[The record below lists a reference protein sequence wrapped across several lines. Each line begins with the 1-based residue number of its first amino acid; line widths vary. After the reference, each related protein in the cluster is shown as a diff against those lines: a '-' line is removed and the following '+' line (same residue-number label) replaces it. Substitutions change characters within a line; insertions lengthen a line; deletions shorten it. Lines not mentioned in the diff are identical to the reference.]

1 MLEDNKNGLE
11 KVEEMKR
18 KLFSRS
24 YETRIEDR
32 EGFVFFKKEKVPENW
47 DHTDLGNEKSKND
60 NRSPFFKNFFIFSI
74 IFFICTLG
82 YLFFTFFVGKND
94 VSNENIEIAV
104 LGNTFT
110 GGGEELPLIIE
121 ITNKNSAAL
130 ELADLVI
137 EYPKGSTLNST
148 GDIERLRQSL
158 GVIPAGSIKNEN
170 MKVVLFG
177 ERGSI
182 HEIKISL
189 EYRLEGS
196 NAIFVKDKLYKVTIN
211 STPINLS
218 VDAPTEITPNQDLT
232 IIVKATLNDTKPSS
246 DLVLKLDYPFGF
258 EFASAEPSPSVGNN
272 VWNLG
277 DLPAGAEREIVIKG
291 QMVDVY
297 DGESKIFH
305 VFTGPEQKGDKGEV
319 AVVFNSLAHNILIKK
334 PFIEAKL
341 FVNADY
347 QREYSV
353 DTKKAI
359 VGSIRW
365 VNNLDTQINDL
376 EIKARFSGNAFDW
389 KKIDIEKGFYDS
401 NNTSIVWDKNNEENF
416 AVVKPFDSGIVGF
429 SLEPFSVFSPTTGN
443 LLVDPIM
450 NIEIS
455 ISGKQATGGNTLRT
469 VESVEVKTIKIV
481 SDVSMLSKLE
491 YSKAPFVNT
500 GPLPPKAEKETTYT
514 VTWSIANTANN
525 VSKVKV
531 VATLPPRVNFKN
543 LIFPKNEDITFN
555 SSTREVVWNVG
566 NLTRGAG
573 IISSLREA
581 SFQVSYTPSLSEV
594 GLSPVLVNQATLT
607 GHDDF
612 ANVDIN
618 LTKASLQIAG
628 RIVE

>member
-47 DHTDLGNEKSKND
+47 DHKDLGDDKSKNI
-60 NRSPFFKNFFIFSI
+60 NRNPFFKNFFIFSV

-137 EYPKGSTLNST
+137 EYPKGSTLNSN
-148 GDIERLRQSL
+148 GEIQRLRQSL

-170 MKVVLFG
+170 MNVVLFG

-196 NAIFVKDKLYKVTIN
+196 NAIFAKDKLYKVTIN

-232 IIVKATLNDTKPSS
+232 MTVKATLNDTKPSS
-246 DLVLKLDYPFGF
+246 DLVIKLDYPFGF

-305 VFTGPEQKGDKGEV
+305 VFAGPEQKGDKGEV
-319 AVVFNSLAHNILIKK
+319 GVVFNSLAHNLLIKK

-341 FVNADY
+341 FVNSDY
-347 QREYSV
+347 KREYSV
-353 DTKKAI
+353 SSKD
-359 VGSIRW
+359 SIIGTINW
-365 VNNLDTQINDL
+365 FNNLTTPINDL
-376 EIKARFSGNAFDW
+376 EIKAKFSGNAFDV
-389 KKIDIEKGFYDS
+389 KKVDIEYGFLDS
-401 NNTSIVWDKNNEENF
+401 SKNTIIWDKNTEEGF
-416 AVVKPFDSGIVGF
+416 DVVRPLSGGTVRFRISAPSGF
-429 SLEPFSVFSPTTGN
+429 SSSNN
-443 LLVDPIM
+443 LLTDPSI

-455 ISGKQATGGNTLRT
+455 IFGKQASVGNIIKNL
-469 VESVEVKTIKIV
+469 ESVEVKNIKLF
-481 SDVSMLSKLE
+481 SDVSMLTKVVHES
-491 YSKAPFVNT
+491 
-500 GPLPPKAEKETTYT
+500 GPLPPKSEKETVYKI
-514 VTWSIANTANN
+514 VWSVANTTNN

-531 VATLPPRVNFKN
+531 VSTLPPRVNYKN
-543 LIFPKNEDITFN
+543 IVLPKNEDITFN
-555 SSTREVVWNVG
+555 PATRVITWNIGYLPRGTGLLSPLKEV
-566 NLTRGAG
+566 
-573 IISSLREA
+573 
-581 SFQVSYTPSLSEV
+581 SFQVSINPSLSEV
-594 GLSPVLVNQATLT
+594 GDSPTIIDKATLT
-607 GHDDF
+607 GYDDF
-612 ANVDIN
+612 AKVDVGVV
-618 LTKASLQIAG
+618 KPSLKIG
-628 RIVE
+628 EKIIE